1 MSTSI
6 SGECKRDVVA
16 TPSFPHCAL
25 FRVDAAWPRLGRAF
39 RTAPVSR
46 QTNPNP
52 VWHSPRFHSRPATL
66 LRPPFCPFH
75 RSALFLPA
83 AAQVK
88 KKQAGNGRK
97 GKNMKLEE
105 VNTRTKEAVDFL
117 VAALESGHSE
127 VLTAYL
133 GAMAKFHTY
142 SFGNIMLI
150 ARQKPDATNVAGLRT
165 WNSLGRFVK
174 RGEKGIFILAPMVGR
189 RSTKDV
195 ATDEPSEDA
204 TTEGQRTLYGFRA
217 VYVFDIS
224 QTEGKELPT
233 LTEVNG
239 DVSGYRERLFK
250 FVEAQSVEL
259 SFSERIAP
267 AKGLSYGGK
276 ITLLSGMQPA
286 EEFSTLVHE
295 IAHEMLHRGDR
306 RTLTTKQVRETE
318 AEAVAFVVCQSVGLQ
333 NGTSSQDYIQLWHG
347 DANLLR
353 ESLEAVQQTAAVIL
367 GGIAPEPAALAAAA

>member
-1 MSTSI
+1 
-6 SGECKRDVVA
+6 
-16 TPSFPHCAL
+16 L
-25 FRVDAAWPRLGRAF
+25 F
-39 RTAPVSR
+39 
-46 QTNPNP
+46 
-52 VWHSPRFHSRPATL
+52 
-66 LRPPFCPFH
+66 
-75 RSALFLPA
+75 FLA

-88 KKQAGNGRK
+88 EKTSRHRQK

-133 GAMAKFHTY
+133 GAMSKFHTY

-150 ARQKPDATNVAGLRT
+150 ARQKPDASNVAGLRA

-195 ATDEPSEDA
+195 ATDEPSQDA

-217 VYVFDIS
+217 VYVFDVS

-250 FVEAQSVEL
+250 FVEAQSVEI

-276 ITLLSGMQPA
+276 ITLLSGTQPA

-347 DANLLR
+347 DASLLR

-367 GGIAPEPAALAAAA
+367 GGIAPEPAALAVAA

>member
-1 MSTSI
+1 
-6 SGECKRDVVA
+6 
-16 TPSFPHCAL
+16 
-25 FRVDAAWPRLGRAF
+25 
-39 RTAPVSR
+39 
-46 QTNPNP
+46 
-52 VWHSPRFHSRPATL
+52 
-66 LRPPFCPFH
+66 
-75 RSALFLPA
+75 
-83 AAQVK
+83 
-88 KKQAGNGRK
+88 
-97 GKNMKLEE
+97 MKLEE
-105 VNTRTKEAVDFL
+105 VNKRTKEAVDFL

-174 RGEKGIFILAPMVGR
+174 RGEKGIFILAPMIGKTR
-189 RSTKDV
+189 KEEEAKAEEDKKDN
-195 ATDEPSEDA
+195 SEA
-204 TTEGQRTLYGFRA
+204 RLYGFRA
-217 VYVFDIS
+217 VYVFDIT
-224 QTEGKELPT
+224 QTEGKDLPT

-250 FVEAQSVEL
+250 FVESQSVEL

-267 AKGLSYGGK
+267 AKGLSHGGK

-286 EEFSTLVHE
+286 EEFSTLIHE

-318 AEAVAFVVCQSVGLQ
+318 AEAVAFVVSQSVGLQ
-333 NGTSSQDYIQLWHG
+333 NGTASQDYIQLWQG

-367 GGIAPEPAALAAAA
+367 GGIAQGIAPEPAAIAATA

>member
-1 MSTSI
+1 M
-6 SGECKRDVVA
+6 
-16 TPSFPHCAL
+16 
-25 FRVDAAWPRLGRAF
+25 DAAWPRLGRAF
-39 RTAPVSR
+39 RTAPFSR
-46 QTNPNP
+46 QTKPNR
-52 VWHSPRFHSRPATL
+52 VWHSPRFPSRPATL
-66 LRPPFCPFH
+66 LRPPFCPFA
-75 RSALFLPA
+75 RVALFFLA

-88 KKQAGNGRK
+88 EKTGRK
-97 GKNMKLEE
+97 RRKEKTMKLEE
-105 VNTRTKEAVDFL
+105 VNQKTKEAVDFL

-127 VLTAYL
+127 VLTQYL
-133 GAMAKFHTY
+133 GAMAKFHSY
-142 SFGNIMLI
+142 SFGNVMLI
-150 ARQKPDATNVAGLRT
+150 ARQKPDATNVAGLRA

-195 ATDEPSEDA
+195 ATDEASEDA
-204 TTEGQRTLYGFRA
+204 TTEGKRTLYGFRA
-217 VYVFDIS
+217 VYVFDVS
-224 QTEGKELPT
+224 QTEGKDLPT

-250 FVEAQSVEL
+250 FVEAQSVEI

-276 ITLLSGMQPA
+276 IKLLSGMQPA

-333 NGTSSQDYIQLWHG
+333 NGTASQDYIQLWHG

-367 GGIAPEPAALAAAA
+367 GGIAPLALT